1 MAGVGTD
8 FVVAFVCIY
17 SIWPSNQTYTV
28 ASAPTVTGSVFM
40 QRFTLFFGTV
50 NLGNKCGFCFLKNV
64 TIYPVSK
71 CIVN

>member
-28 ASAPTVTGSVFM
+28 ASAPTVTGSGLYAEILIIYGTTVFST
-40 QRFTLFFGTV
+40 Q
-50 NLGNKCGFCFLKNV
+50 
-64 TIYPVSK
+64 
-71 CIVN
+71 